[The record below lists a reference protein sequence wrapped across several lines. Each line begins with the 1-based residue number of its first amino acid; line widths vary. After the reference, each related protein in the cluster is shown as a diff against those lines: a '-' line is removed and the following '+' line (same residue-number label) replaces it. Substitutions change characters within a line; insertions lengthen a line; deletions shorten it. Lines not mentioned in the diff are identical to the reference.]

1 MTGTA
6 KENAGEGA
14 DASSSWRSTLSV
26 MFVAQLLS
34 IVGFSF
40 VLPFIPFYIR
50 EIGVTDEKLVPVWA
64 GILGAAASLTMTI
77 FSPIW
82 GWVSDR
88 YGRKPMVERAMFAGA
103 VLTMAMGMVGDV
115 YQLLFLRL
123 LSGAFTGTISA
134 SISLVS
140 SVLPVARLGFGLG
153 LMQVAVFSGMSL
165 GPWIGGMI
173 ADAVG
178 YRLTFIAGGV
188 MLHVGGLLVLTKAKE
203 NFTRPSTASLKRTG
217 SMRALFAFP
226 GFVSLMVV
234 FFLFHFSIQ
243 LAIPILPLFIEQV
256 GNLKTGVASTTGLL
270 IGVTGATASI
280 SAVAIGY
287 LSDRIGHKRVLILN
301 LFITA
306 VMWAAHALARSIAQ
320 LLIIR
325 TVFGLAAGGN
335 LPTMNVLVGK
345 LTTKETYGKAY
356 GLMASM
362 TSLGMTLGPLAGG
375 FMASHIGFRWPF
387 VAVSLLLSLVV
398 IPKIL
403 NVKKA

>member
-1 MTGTA
+1 MTVAT
-6 KENAGEGA
+6 KENADQDPEG
-14 DASSSWRSTLSV
+14 SSSWRSTLSV

-50 EIGVTDEKLVPVWA
+50 ELGVTDEQLVPVWA

-82 GWVSDR
+82 GWLSDR
-88 YGRKPMVERAMFAGA
+88 YGRKLMVERAMFAGA

-115 YQLLFLRL
+115 HQLLVLRL
-123 LSGAFTGTISA
+123 LSGALTGTISA

-153 LMQVAVFSGMSL
+153 LMQVAVFAGMSL

-178 YRLTFIAGGV
+178 YRLTFVAGGV
-188 MLHVGGLLVLTKAKE
+188 MLLVGGLLVLTKAKE
-203 NFTRPSTASLKRTG
+203 KFTRPSTASFEQSG

-226 GFVSLMVV
+226 GFVSMMAV

-256 GNLKTGVASTTGLL
+256 GNLKTGVASTTGLM

-287 LSDRIGHKRVLILN
+287 LSDRMGHKRVLIVN
-301 LFITA
+301 LFITS
-306 VMWAAHALARSIAQ
+306 VMWAVHALARSIPQ
-320 LLIIR
+320 LLLIR

-398 IPKIL
+398 IPMIL
-403 NVKKA
+403 NVKRV

>member
-270 IGVTGATASI
+270 IGVTAPPHPFPPSL
-280 SAVAIGY
+280 SAI
-287 LSDRIGHKRVLILN
+287 
-301 LFITA
+301 
-306 VMWAAHALARSIAQ
+306 
-320 LLIIR
+320 
-325 TVFGLAAGGN
+325 
-335 LPTMNVLVGK
+335 
-345 LTTKETYGKAY
+345 
-356 GLMASM
+356 
-362 TSLGMTLGPLAGG
+362 
-375 FMASHIGFRWPF
+375 
-387 VAVSLLLSLVV
+387 
-398 IPKIL
+398 
-403 NVKKA
+403 

>member
-398 IPKIL
+398 IPMIL